1 MTRYITP
8 DNWLALALACAS
20 LILAL
25 VTIAVYRRRLIS
37 VPRCVKRQSDAGL
50 PDRITYPSVSVI
62 VYSFNNAKGLEELI
76 PQLRRQN
83 YPGKFDIIVVNDG
96 KDDATEGLLNRM
108 STEDVPRLYH
118 TFTPRDTR
126 NLSRKKLALTLG
138 IKAAA
143 GDCIINVTADTRV
156 HSDNWLRLMAAPF
169 TDPATEIVIGYAA
182 PDNDIYTA
190 RGARGR
196 RHDRLIDS
204 VYYLASALAGKTY
217 RGDGDNLAYRRDTFF
232 RMKGFSNSLNL
243 HYGDDDLF
251 VYEAS
256 TTGNTAVVLAPDA
269 QVISTVTGDRPEKV
283 YRYKKMRYDFTS
295 RFAGR
300 GQHLFYGTLSLLLWI
315 WLGLTVAAVAVEPL
329 NPVSLALCAI
339 SALSLW
345 LPMMMIW
352 NSAAKCLGS
361 KRFLLSAP
369 FFIMW
374 RPLRNIVYR
383 LRSRKIHDA
392 QYAWQS
398 QSMA

>member
-8 DNWLALALACAS
+8 DNWLALSLACAS
-20 LILAL
+20 LVLAL
-25 VTIAVYRRRLIS
+25 TAVMVYRRRIIS
-37 VPRCVKRQSDAGL
+37 VPRCVKRQAAEGL
-50 PDRITYPSVSVI
+50 PDDTACPPVSVI
-62 VYSFNNAKGLEELI
+62 VYSFNNPEGLQELI
-76 PQLRRQN
+76 PQLRRQD

-96 KDDATEGLLNRM
+96 KDDATERLLNRM
-108 STEDVPRLYH
+108 SAEEGPRLYH

-143 GDCIINVTADTRV
+143 GDCIVNVTSDTRV
-156 HSDNWLRLMAAPF
+156 MSDNWLRLMAAPF
-169 TDPATEIVIGYAA
+169 ADPGTEIAIGYAA
-182 PDNDIYTA
+182 PDSAADTA

-196 RHDRLIDS
+196 RHDRLMDS

-251 VYEAS
+251 VCEAS
-256 TTGNTAVVLAPDA
+256 SADNTAVVLAPDA
-269 QVISTVTGDRPEKV
+269 QVISTFSSDRPEKI
-283 YRYKKMRYDFTS
+283 YRYKKLRYDFTS

-300 GQHLFYGTLSLLLWI
+300 GQHIFYGTLSLLLWI
-315 WLGLTVAAVAVEPL
+315 WLGLTAAAVAIEPL
-329 NPVSLALCAI
+329 NPVSLAICAV
-339 SALSLW
+339 STLSLW
-345 LPMMMIW
+345 LPLMTAW
-352 NSAAKCLGS
+352 NSAAGSLGS
-361 KRFLLSAP
+361 KRFLLSVP
-369 FFIMW
+369 FFLMW

>member
-1 MTRYITP
+1 
-8 DNWLALALACAS
+8 
-20 LILAL
+20 
-25 VTIAVYRRRLIS
+25 
-37 VPRCVKRQSDAGL
+37 VPRCVKRQADEGL
-50 PDRITYPSVSVI
+50 PDGITYPPVSVI
-62 VYSFNNAKGLEELI
+62 VYTFNNAHGLEELI
-76 PQLRRQN
+76 PQLRRQD

-108 STEDVPRLYH
+108 STEHGPRLYH

-138 IKAAA
+138 IKASS
-143 GDCIINVTADTRV
+143 GDCIVNVTADTRV
-156 HSDNWLRLMAAPF
+156 LSDNWLRHMAAPF
-169 TDPATEIVIGYAA
+169 TDSDTEIVIGYAA
-182 PDNDIYTA
+182 PDSDADTA

-196 RHDRLIDS
+196 RHDRLMDS

-251 VYEAS
+251 VCEAS
-256 TTGNTAVVLAPDA
+256 TSDNTAVVLAPDA

-300 GQHLFYGTLSLLLWI
+300 GQHIFYGTLSLLLWI
-315 WLGLTVAAVAVEPL
+315 WFGLTAAAIAVAPL
-329 NPVSLALCAI
+329 NPVSLAVSAV
-339 SALSLW
+339 SALSVW
-345 LPMMMIW
+345 LPLMIAW
-352 NSAAKCLGS
+352 NSAAKSLGS
-361 KRFLLSAP
+361 KRFLLSVP
-369 FFIMW
+369 FFLMW